1 MRLRRELLIFLI
13 VSGIQSVA
21 NYGTYALVLLVEPWW
36 VAFLF
41 ALIVGISLQ
50 TILQFKATFG
60 YRLTFTAGARYI
72 VYQVAYAT
80 VFGLLLGT
88 VISFGVPAVLGPL
101 VVLVVVTPFN
111 FLFTRLV
118 ITRRLFSAS
127 TQNARP
133 GR

>member
-1 MRLRRELLIFLI
+1 M
-13 VSGIQSVA
+13 GIQSVA

-36 VAFLF
+36 MAFLF
-41 ALIVGISLQ
+41 ALFVGISLQ
-50 TILQFKATFG
+50 TIFQFKATFR

-72 VYQVAYAT
+72 VYQVAYAM

-88 VISFGVPAVLGPL
+88 VITFGVPAVLGPL
-101 VVLVVVTPFN
+101 VVLVVVTPIN
-111 FLFTRLV
+111 FLLTRLV

-127 TQNARP
+127 TRNAPP